1 MRKSQNECEREVKSR
16 LIRNLG
22 SSKRGL
28 LICSL
33 NAPSLR
39 KHKDEI
45 EVLMR
50 ENKID
55 ILALNETKLDT
66 ELDSKTEEKQVSIPG
81 YTVLRC
87 DRNSHGGG
95 VAIYLRDTLNFEHR
109 TDLKTD
115 NLEMICIEL
124 KPKCSKPFI
133 LLAWYRPPN
142 YETNRSKYIT
152 RNIYTNRSKYITR
165 NIGERTKETIL
176 IGDVNCNDLDLVGK
190 NKVLEILR
198 NIYREYQL
206 KQLIR
211 NPTRSTL
218 TSQTLI
224 DHFATNKPK
233 LIINFGVFTIAFS
246 DPDLIFGIRKV
257 SSRVDQEPKIIKS
270 RQLKNYD
277 PVTFCRD
284 LEKVNWDLILKQD
297 SVHAMSSEFEN
308 CFVTILDKHAPL
320 RQHKVRNTYAPYI
333 DHELRHKMFLRDFYK
348 KQLNETK
355 NLIPGNN
362 SSNLETKST

>member
-39 KHKDEI
+39 KRKDEI

-50 ENKID
+50 ERKID
-55 ILALNETKLDT
+55 IFALNETKLN
-66 ELDSKTEEKQVSIPG
+66 SKTEEEQVSIPG

-87 DRNSHGGG
+87 DRNSHGGS

-142 YETNRSKYIT
+142 YETETLTEVNTLLETLEK
-152 RNIYTNRSKYITR
+152 
-165 NIGERTKETIL
+165 EQKETIL

-190 NKVLEILR
+190 NKVLETLR
-198 NIYREYQL
+198 NIYHEYQL

-233 LIINFGVFTIAFS
+233 LIINFGVFTTAFS
-246 DPDLIFGIRKV
+246 DHDLIFGIQKV
-257 SSRVDQEPKIIKS
+257 SSRVDREPKIIKS

-277 PVTFCRD
+277 PVKICRD

-348 KQLNETK
+348 KQFNKTK
-355 NLIPGNN
+355 NSDTWKQFQQL
-362 SSNLETKST
+362 

>member
-1 MRKSQNECEREVKSR
+1 MRKSQNKCEREVKSR
-16 LIRNLG
+16 LIKNLG
-22 SSKRGL
+22 NSKRGL

-39 KHKDEI
+39 KHKELK
-45 EVLMR
+45 VLMR

-55 ILALNETKLDT
+55 ILALNETKLD
-66 ELDSKTEEKQVSIPG
+66 SKTEEDQVSIPG
-81 YTVLRC
+81 HTVLRC
-87 DRNSHGGG
+87 DRNFHGGG
-95 VAIYLRDTLNFEHR
+95 VAIYLRDIKFEYI

-115 NLEMICIEL
+115 NLKMICIEL

-142 YETNRSKYIT
+142 YETET
-152 RNIYTNRSKYITR
+152 LTEVNILLETLEK
-165 NIGERTKETIL
+165 EQKETLL

-190 NKVLEILR
+190 NKVLETLR
-198 NIYREYQL
+198 NICREYQL
-206 KQLIR
+206 KQPIR

-218 TSQTLI
+218 TFQTLI

-233 LIINFGVFTIAFS
+233 LIINFGVFTTGFS
-246 DPDLIFGIRKV
+246 DHDLIFGIQKV
-257 SSRVDQEPKIIKS
+257 SSRVNREPKIIKS

-277 PVTFCRD
+277 PVKFCRD
-284 LEKVNWDLILKQD
+284 LQKVNWDLILKQD

-320 RQHKVRNTYAPYI
+320 GQHKVRNTYGPHI

-348 KQLNETK
+348 KQFNKRQNPDTWK
-355 NLIPGNN
+355 
-362 SSNLETKST
+362 

>member
-1 MRKSQNECEREVKSR
+1 MRKSQNECEREMNSR

-39 KHKDEI
+39 KHKDEL

-55 ILALNETKLDT
+55 IFAINALNETKLD
-66 ELDSKTEEKQVSIPG
+66 SKTEEEQVSTPG

-87 DRNSHGGG
+87 DRNSHDGG

-109 TDLKTD
+109 IDLKTD

-142 YETNRSKYIT
+142 YETETLTEVNT
-152 RNIYTNRSKYITR
+152 LLETL
-165 NIGERTKETIL
+165 EKEQKQTLL
-176 IGDVNCNDLDLVGK
+176 IRDVNCNDLDLVGK
-190 NKVLEILR
+190 NKILETLR
-198 NIYREYQL
+198 NIYREHQL

-211 NPTRSTL
+211 NPTKSNL

-233 LIINFGVFTIAFS
+233 LIINFGVFTAGFS
-246 DPDLIFGIRKV
+246 DHDYLEYVKFRPVLTESLRL
-257 SSRVDQEPKIIKS
+257 SSH
-270 RQLKNYD
+270 
-277 PVTFCRD
+277 
-284 LEKVNWDLILKQD
+284 VN
-297 SVHAMSSEFEN
+297 
-308 CFVTILDKHAPL
+308 
-320 RQHKVRNTYAPYI
+320 
-333 DHELRHKMFLRDFYK
+333 
-348 KQLNETK
+348 
-355 NLIPGNN
+355 
-362 SSNLETKST
+362 

>member
-39 KHKDEI
+39 KCKDEI

-50 ENKID
+50 ERKID
-55 ILALNETKLDT
+55 IFALNETKLD
-66 ELDSKTEEKQVSIPG
+66 SKTEEEQVSIPG

-87 DRNSHGGG
+87 DRNSHGGS

-142 YETNRSKYIT
+142 YETETLTEVNTLLETLEK
-152 RNIYTNRSKYITR
+152 
-165 NIGERTKETIL
+165 EQKETIL

-190 NKVLEILR
+190 KNVLETLR

-211 NPTRSTL
+211 NPTRFDPYL
-218 TSQTLI
+218 
-224 DHFATNKPK
+224 PK
-233 LIINFGVFTIAFS
+233 S
-246 DPDLIFGIRKV
+246 
-257 SSRVDQEPKIIKS
+257 
-270 RQLKNYD
+270 Y
-277 PVTFCRD
+277 
-284 LEKVNWDLILKQD
+284 
-297 SVHAMSSEFEN
+297 
-308 CFVTILDKHAPL
+308 
-320 RQHKVRNTYAPYI
+320 
-333 DHELRHKMFLRDFYK
+333 
-348 KQLNETK
+348 
-355 NLIPGNN
+355 
-362 SSNLETKST
+362 

>member
-39 KHKDEI
+39 KHKDEL

-55 ILALNETKLDT
+55 ILALNETKLD
-66 ELDSKTEEKQVSIPG
+66 SKTEDEQVSIPD
-81 YTVLRC
+81 YTDLC
-87 DRNSHGGG
+87 CERNSH
-95 VAIYLRDTLNFEHR
+95 VAIYLRDTLNLEHR

-124 KPKCSKPFI
+124 KPECSKPFI

-142 YETNRSKYIT
+142 YETETLTKVNTLLETLEK
-152 RNIYTNRSKYITR
+152 
-165 NIGERTKETIL
+165 EHKETL
-176 IGDVNCNDLDLVGK
+176 SIGDVNCNDLDLVGK
-190 NKVLEILR
+190 NKVLETLR
-198 NIYREYQL
+198 NIYHEYQL

-224 DHFATNKPK
+224 DHFAKNKPK
-233 LIINFGVFTIAFS
+233 LIINFGIFTTGFS
-246 DPDLIFGIRKV
+246 DHDLIFEIRKV
-257 SSRVDQEPKIIKS
+257 SSCVNQEPKIIKS
-270 RQLKNYD
+270 RQLKIMIRLNSV
-277 PVTFCRD
+277 VT
-284 LEKVNWDLILKQD
+284 
-297 SVHAMSSEFEN
+297 
-308 CFVTILDKHAPL
+308 
-320 RQHKVRNTYAPYI
+320 
-333 DHELRHKMFLRDFYK
+333 
-348 KQLNETK
+348 
-355 NLIPGNN
+355 
-362 SSNLETKST
+362 